1 MPKFYVLSGYI
12 REIVD
17 AESVMDACVKSVRKH
32 ETDEEKMRYLMD
44 FAVSERGL
52 THQEY
57 DPESDFVIDL
67 GNVLE
72 NAGWE
77 ME

>member
-52 THQEY
+52 SHQVY
-57 DPESDFVIDL
+57 DPESDVVIGL
-67 GNVLE
+67 GDVLE